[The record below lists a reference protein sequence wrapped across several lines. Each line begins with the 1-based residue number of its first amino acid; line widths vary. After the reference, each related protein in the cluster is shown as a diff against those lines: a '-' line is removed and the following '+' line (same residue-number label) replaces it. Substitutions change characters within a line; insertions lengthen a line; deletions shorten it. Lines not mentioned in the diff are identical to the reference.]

1 VPSFDVD
8 PAFPRTLI
16 VTNDF
21 PPRRGGVE
29 RFVFDLA
36 DHLPA
41 ERVRVIAPS
50 HPGHDAFDRRL
61 AFPVRRVP
69 RPRLWPTRALRRA
82 IDEELRGNRPD
93 VVLFGH
99 ALPQVGLASRRVRD
113 AGVPFAM
120 LTHGVEYWFAR
131 VPGFRGLLRRACWG
145 AGAVFAISDHVA
157 GPIGRAIGDAVPIAK
172 LSPGVDTDRFRPD
185 VDAPDWRARLSID
198 DDAPIV
204 LCVGRFVAR
213 KGHDVLVRTFPAV
226 RAAVPDAVLVLVGG
240 GAFRGRV
247 EAMARAGPARGAV
260 RFAGEVSD
268 EELPG
273 LYAAADVFAMP
284 CRSRWAGLEVEG
296 FGIVFME
303 AAAAGLPTVAG
314 RSGGADEAVID
325 DVTGRVVDGRDDAAV
340 AEAIISLLR
349 EPERA
354 AEMGRR
360 GRERALADYD
370 WRRVTDRLAGRLAAV
385 VAQDSGASSERSRRI
400 RGG

>member
-1 VPSFDVD
+1 
-8 PAFPRTLI
+8 
-16 VTNDF
+16 
-21 PPRRGGVE
+21 
-29 RFVFDLA
+29 
-36 DHLPA
+36 
-41 ERVRVIAPS
+41 
-50 HPGHDAFDRRL
+50 
-61 AFPVRRVP
+61 
-69 RPRLWPTRALRRA
+69 
-82 IDEELRGNRPD
+82 
-93 VVLFGH
+93 
-99 ALPQVGLASRRVRD
+99 
-113 AGVPFAM
+113 
-120 LTHGVEYWFAR
+120 
-131 VPGFRGLLRRACWG
+131 
-145 AGAVFAISDHVA
+145 
-157 GPIGRAIGDAVPIAK
+157 
-172 LSPGVDTDRFRPD
+172 
-185 VDAPDWRARLSID
+185 
-198 DDAPIV
+198 
-204 LCVGRFVAR
+204 
-213 KGHDVLVRTFPAV
+213 
-226 RAAVPDAVLVLVGG
+226 
-240 GAFRGRV
+240 
-247 EAMARAGPARGAV
+247 
-260 RFAGEVSD
+260 VSD

-385 VAQDSGASSERSRRI
+385 VAQDSGASSERPRRI